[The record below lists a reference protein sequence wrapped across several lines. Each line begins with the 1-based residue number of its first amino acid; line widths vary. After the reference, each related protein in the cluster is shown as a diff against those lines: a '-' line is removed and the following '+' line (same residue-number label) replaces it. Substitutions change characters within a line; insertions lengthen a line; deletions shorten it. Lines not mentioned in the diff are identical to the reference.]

1 MFTILSILDNI
12 TKIVN
17 CEKIIMLAYFRDR
30 KIKKLIFMLA
40 LPLNDWILSNMVHF
54 DYYHPDLLNEKDEWS

>member
-40 LPLNDWILSNMVHF
+40 LPLND
-54 DYYHPDLLNEKDEWS
+54 

>member
-12 TKIVN
+12 TKN
-17 CEKIIMLAYFRDR
+17 SKLGKKIIMLAYFRDR

-40 LPLNDWILSNMVHF
+40 LPLND
-54 DYYHPDLLNEKDEWS
+54 